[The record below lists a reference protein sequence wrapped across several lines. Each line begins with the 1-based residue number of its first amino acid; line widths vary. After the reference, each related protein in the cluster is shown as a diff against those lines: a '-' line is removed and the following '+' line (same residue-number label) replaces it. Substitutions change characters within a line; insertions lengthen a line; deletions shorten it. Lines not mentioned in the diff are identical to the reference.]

1 MVYTR
6 VLTLREL
13 PPATYY
19 AYLAAY
25 NAIYILPMALIVAG
39 FVWTLGSY
47 KLSEYQGRVLK
58 LLSGLMMLGL
68 GIVIMFWPE
77 WLTNVMAA
85 VILLILAGAGTAAV
99 AMWDRWR
106 GNHSAKTFNRVSNNE
121 PVSV

>member
-1 MVYTR
+1 
-6 VLTLREL
+6 
-13 PPATYY
+13 
-19 AYLAAY
+19 
-25 NAIYILPMALIVAG
+25 MALIVAG

-85 VILLILAGAGTAAV
+85 VILLILAAAGTTAV

-106 GNHSAKTFNRVSNNE
+106 GNHSAKTLNRVSKNE